1 MYLTFSINE
10 GQRVETAIYDMG
22 LAGKALLVSVKELD
36 DASGDDKTITYG
48 NLPYETG
55 QDVTMQTEDGK
66 FGLKVTVTVRDK
78 Y

>member
-10 GQRVETAIYDMG
+10 GQRVETAICDMG
-22 LAGKALLVSVKELD
+22 LGGKTLLVSVKELD
-36 DASGDDKTITYG
+36 GASGDDKTITYG
-48 NLPYETG
+48 DLPYEAG
-55 QDVTMQTEDGK
+55 QDITMQTEDGK